1 MFTKVVFDSPVS
13 NSSVEEILRAMPKYK
28 DDLEAMCEEYGYH
41 EVVHAIHQAQDNIFK
56 YVDWVHIE
64 ELLNDYL
71 WNELIPELVV
81 LYAEV
86 DLQELTPGDLSKAV
100 KEATINSCYHCAKG
114 NVEIDMTHYNA
125 HGPEEV
131 LREMCKYRYD
141 LDEMT
146 RTYSWDEIVDSI
158 YFVRKVFPHV
168 NWERIEELLDDYLWD
183 ELIPEYVFAP
193 VQEALS
199 NPEQV
204 LPELK
209 FSDMVS
215 FWLGSD
221 SDIRRVLVNVINAEA
236 EGENGVRIVEERIR
250 HRLKSEPDF
259 FNEVVYGGTC
269 DEDLDYILR
278 CIHENAQNLPEE
290 EWKEEYSHWTRLTT
304 VEQVADDYYGYD
316 ELICLIPEWY
326 CDEIHFRL
334 MEEYDDALQ
343 KSGNEISRSV
353 NLHS

>member
-28 DDLEAMCEEYGYH
+28 DDLEAMCKKYGYH
-41 EVVHAIHQAQDNIFK
+41 EVVDAIYHDETGLCAN
-56 YVDWVHIE
+56 VDWDYIE

-71 WNELIPELVV
+71 WNEL
-81 LYAEV
+81 A
-86 DLQELTPGDLSKAV
+86 S
-100 KEATINSCYHCAKG
+100 
-114 NVEIDMTHYNA
+114 
-125 HGPEEV
+125 
-131 LREMCKYRYD
+131 
-141 LDEMT
+141 
-146 RTYSWDEIVDSI
+146 
-158 YFVRKVFPHV
+158 
-168 NWERIEELLDDYLWD
+168 
-183 ELIPEYVFAP
+183 ELIFEP

-199 NPEQV
+199 NPERV
-204 LPELK
+204 FPELE
-209 FSDMVS
+209 SNDALS
-215 FWLGSD
+215 FWLGSN
-221 SDIRRVLVNVINAEA
+221 SDIHKVLVDVINAEA
-236 EGENGVRIVEERIR
+236 EGENGARIVEERIR

-290 EWKEEYSHWTRLTT
+290 EWKEEYSHWTYLTT

-316 ELICLIPEWY
+316 ALICLIPEWY

>member
-1 MFTKVVFDSPVS
+1 MFTKVIFDDSVS
-13 NSSVEEILRAMPKYK
+13 NSSVEEILREMPKYK
-28 DDLEAMCEEYGYH
+28 DDLNGMCAEYGYH
-41 EVVHAIHQAQDNIFK
+41 EVVHAIYQEQDNLFQC
-56 YVDWVHIE
+56 VDWARIE
-64 ELLNDYL
+64 ELLDDYL

-81 LYAEV
+81 PYAEA

-114 NVEIDMTHYNA
+114 NVEIDMTHSNA

-131 LREMCKYRYD
+131 LREMCKYHYG
-141 LDEMT
+141 LDVMT

-168 NWERIEELLDDYLWD
+168 NWERIEESLDDYLWD
-183 ELIPEYVFAP
+183 ELVPEYILEP

-204 LPELK
+204 LPELN
-209 FSDMVS
+209 FSAMVS

-221 SDIRRVLVNVINAEA
+221 SDIRKVLVDVINANT
-236 EGENGVRIVEERIR
+236 EGRNGSQIVEARIR

-269 DEDLDYILR
+269 DEDFNYILR
-278 CIHENAQNLPEE
+278 CIHGNEQNLSAE
-290 EWKEEYSHWTRLTT
+290 EWKEECNPWMHLTT
-304 VEQVADDYYGYD
+304 TKQVADEYYGCD
-316 ELICLIPEWY
+316 ELVALIPKWN
-326 CDEIHFRL
+326 CDIVHACLLEDL
-334 MEEYDDALQ
+334 NKALQ
-343 KSGNEISRSV
+343 QNTCPT
-353 NLHS
+353 L